1 MRNRY
6 TLDPTYLNQL
16 WNTVD
21 DLSFRNGG
29 VSILSNLVD
38 EWLEH
43 VGKRTVGRYKGK
55 LYRAKFTSN
64 AEAWY
69 IMDYC
74 NRAAKSNQSTKRTNY
89 HPYVNAINT
98 WPDLAIS
105 DFISYT
111 LVEADANE
119 IMALKLDGEKFE
131 VADLTKDAFEKGFK
145 TLANA

>member
-1 MRNRY
+1 MSERF
-6 TLDPTYLNQL
+6 TLDPTYLNHL
-16 WNTVD
+16 WSNVD
-21 DLSFRNGG
+21 DLSVGSGG
-29 VSILSNLVD
+29 LSILSTIVD

-43 VGKRTVGRYKGK
+43 VGKRTIGRYNGK
-55 LYRAKFTSN
+55 LYRAKFKATE
-64 AEAWY
+64 EAWY
-69 IMDYC
+69 VIDYC

-98 WPDLAIS
+98 WSDLAIS

-111 LVEADANE
+111 LVEANPNE
-119 IMALKLDGEKFE
+119 IMALKLDGAKFE